1 MSDSNSNKTSQLRT
15 QFWDAPIESLLPRNC
30 VAAAFYRS
38 TRWLW
43 EHEKLGTAP
52 PHIQIGNLTLYKKE
66 EVLKHWCS
74 DNQVCAT
81 SDSVEVT
88 NG

>member
-1 MSDSNSNKTSQLRT
+1 MSETNSKYLTQLRI
-15 QFWDAPIESLLPRNC
+15 QFWEAPNQSLLQRNC

-43 EHEKLGTAP
+43 EHEKSGTAP

-66 EVLKHWCS
+66 DVLKHWS
-74 DNQVCAT
+74 PESRTTPSEIGVPN
-81 SDSVEVT
+81 E
-88 NG
+88 